1 MHPEH
6 KPEKIQLSLY
16 FRNASRAQTPTNSD
30 SPIPSLLMGQNN
42 DQSPA
47 VRNHLKQGNLLK
59 GVDKKIVNDRDFEG
73 CLRCLFTNMFIKNF
87 FIRKQNDSTLQSFIY
102 NIFPKNHFL
111 NGDHIATANIVFKS

>member
-6 KPEKIQLSLY
+6 KPKKNPLSLY

-47 VRNHLKQGNLLK
+47 VRNHLKQGNLSK
-59 GVDKKIVNDRDFEG
+59 GINNKTVKDRDFEG
-73 CLRCLFTNMFIKNF
+73 RPLCLHMFPS
-87 FIRKQNDSTLQSFIY
+87 Q
-102 NIFPKNHFL
+102 
-111 NGDHIATANIVFKS
+111 